1 MCVWLCGVFSPI
13 FYLIGM
19 NRWLLQESRL
29 KLGIAEAS
37 MHMQETSKEAA
48 DLIEK
53 LGDSEQQEKT
63 AGANWGEKIGI

>member
-1 MCVWLCGVFSPI
+1 
-13 FYLIGM
+13 M

-63 AGANWGEKIGI
+63 AGANWGEKIWI